1 MLRKIQA
8 VLGGLALAGSLTAAE
23 PAVTTLPPV
32 ENVPPRMA
40 MAPPPLAA
48 PVSLAGTP
56 TLSVQPTLPVHPVV
70 AEDDGDMSWGLE
82 SVNSPYLTIDYLSW
96 WVKSGPLRFP
106 LVVAHPAGG
115 SGALTDPTTQ
125 ILLGTGSIDF
135 HRFNGLRLIGGYW
148 LDEDHEFGI
157 EGSYFLLERQ
167 TTNLKPFAAPT
178 DKPVTSAP
186 YVDAATGTDTSFP
199 INSPGSVSGT
209 FTALASSRFQGW
221 EVGVTRAFLEEQ
233 AVRAIGLFGFRMLD
247 LNEDL
252 RLLQTANPA
261 NGSSSFFLGTALP
274 SGGSLLINDR
284 FHTANEFYGGQVGL
298 RLERYWQ
305 GLGVSL
311 NTKVGI
317 GITEERLEIQGVTT
331 AMTSATATP
340 QTALGGLRA
349 LPTNIGQRNNTN
361 FTVVPEVGLQLSE
374 QLTPWM
380 KVRVGYNFLYWSNVA
395 RPAQQMDR
403 TLSTN
408 LIPASAGFGPTGT
421 EVRPAAAV
429 QHTDF
434 HAHGVNIGLEFGY

>member
-32 ENVPPRMA
+32 ESVPAR
-40 MAPPPLAA
+40 LAA
-48 PVSLAGTP
+48 PIPPPALSAPMAGTP
-56 TLSVQPTLPVHPVV
+56 ILPAHPVLT
-70 AEDDGDMSWGLE
+70 EDDGDVGWGLP
-82 SVNSPYLTIDYLSW
+82 SASSPYLTIDYLSW
-96 WVKSGPLRFP
+96 WIKSGPLRFP

-115 SGALTDPTTQ
+115 DGALTDPATQ

-135 HRFNGLRLIGGYW
+135 HRFNGLRAIAGFW
-148 LDEDHEFGI
+148 LDEDHEFGV

-167 TTNLKPFAAPT
+167 TTNMKPFAAPA
-178 DKPVTSAP
+178 DKPITSAP

-199 INSPGSVSGT
+199 INNPGVVSGT
-209 FTALASSRFQGW
+209 FTALGSSRFQGW
-221 EVGVTRAFLEEQ
+221 ELGMTRAFLEED
-233 AVRAIGLFGFRMLD
+233 AVRAIGLFGFRALD

-261 NGSSSFFLGTALP
+261 NGTSSFFLGTALP
-274 SGGSLLINDR
+274 VGGSLLINDR
-284 FHTANEFYGGQVGL
+284 FHTSNQFYGGQVGL
-298 RLERYWQ
+298 RVERYWQ
-305 GLGVSL
+305 GLGISL
-311 NTKVGI
+311 NTKIGI
-317 GITEERLEIQGVTT
+317 GVTDEQLEIQGTTT
-331 AMTSATATP
+331 ARTSSTAAP
-340 QTALGGLRA
+340 MTALGGLRA
-349 LPTNIGQRNNTN
+349 LPTNIGQRNNSN
-361 FTVVPEVGLQLSE
+361 FAVVPEVGLQLTE

-380 KVRVGYNFLYWSNVA
+380 KLRVGYNFLYWSDVA
-395 RPAQQMDR
+395 RPAQQIDR

-408 LIPASAGFGPTGT
+408 LIPASAGFAPNGT